1 METQWKTDN
10 WFVSPWNYAPEARSG
25 LDFPDQ
31 IEIHDITLRDGEQQ
45 AGIIF
50 SRKEKVEI
58 AKKLDQVGVHRIE
71 GGMPAVSQQDEAA
84 IKEMVES
91 SLNAEVFCLS
101 RCMVA
106 DVKLAKQC
114 GVKGISIEIPSS
126 EHIIKYGYGW
136 ELKKA
141 IDLSVQATL
150 AAKEEGLYTVF
161 FPVDASRA
169 EINWFLDL
177 IQQISEEGHMDALGV
192 VDTFGG
198 CAPHAVPYMM
208 SQIKARINKPL
219 EAHFHDDFGLGVA
232 NTLAALANGGS
243 VAHTTVSGIGERA
256 GNTPMEELVL
266 AMLTMYGIDLGL
278 KTELLFNLSQ
288 LVHQKAG
295 LPVRPNQA
303 VIGPTLF
310 HVESGIIASWMRM
323 TGREHRLELV
333 PFAPELVGQKD
344 IQLVMGKNSGLDSV
358 RTWLE
363 EAEMTATDEQML
375 EMLKLV
381 KNKAFEKSGLISRK
395 EFKELAA
402 RVLMD
407 PA

>member
-1 METQWKTDN
+1 METPWKTDK
-10 WFVSPWNYAPEARSG
+10 WFVSPWNYAPEATAT
-25 LDFPDQ
+25 LHFPDQ
-31 IEIHDITLRDGEQQ
+31 IKIHDITLRDGEQQ
-45 AGIIF
+45 AGIVF
-50 SRKEKVEI
+50 SPQEKVEI
-58 AKKLDQVGVHRIE
+58 AKKLDQAGVHRIE
-71 GGMPAVSQQDEAA
+71 GGMPAVSPQDEAA
-84 IKEMVES
+84 IKEMAGMG
-91 SLNAEVFCLS
+91 LRAEIFCLS

-106 DVKLAKQC
+106 DVRLAKAC
-114 GVKGISIEIPSS
+114 GVRGISIEIPSS

-150 AAKEEGLYTVF
+150 AAREEGLYTVF

-208 SQIKARINKPL
+208 SRIKARIRKPL

-266 AMLTMYGIDLGL
+266 ALLTMYGIDLGL
-278 KTELLFNLSQ
+278 RTEMFTELSR
-288 LVHQKAG
+288 LVLQRAG
-295 LPVRPNQA
+295 LTVRPNKPI
-303 VIGPTLF
+303 VGPTLF
-310 HVESGIIASWMRM
+310 NVESGIIASWMRI

-333 PFAPELVGQKD
+333 PFAPELVGQED
-344 IQLVMGKNSGLDSV
+344 IRLVLGKNSGLDSV
-358 RTWLE
+358 RTSLE
-363 EAEMTATDEQML
+363 EAGLGATEEQML
-375 EMLKLV
+375 KMVTLV
-381 KNKAFEKSGLISRK
+381 KSRSYEKKGLLTGE
-395 EFKELAA
+395 EFRQIATE
-402 RVLMD
+402 VLSQGD
-407 PA
+407 

>member
-1 METQWKTDN
+1 
-10 WFVSPWNYAPEARSG
+10 
-25 LDFPDQ
+25 
-31 IEIHDITLRDGEQQ
+31 
-45 AGIIF
+45 
-50 SRKEKVEI
+50 
-58 AKKLDQVGVHRIE
+58 
-71 GGMPAVSQQDEAA
+71 
-84 IKEMVES
+84 
-91 SLNAEVFCLS
+91 
-101 RCMVA
+101 
-106 DVKLAKQC
+106 
-114 GVKGISIEIPSS
+114 
-126 EHIIKYGYGW
+126 
-136 ELKKA
+136 
-141 IDLSVQATL
+141 
-150 AAKEEGLYTVF
+150 VF

-208 SQIKARINKPL
+208 SQIRARIKKPL

-266 AMLTMYGIDLGL
+266 AMLTMYGIDLGI
-278 KTELLFNLSQ
+278 KTEFLFNLSQ

-295 LPVRPNQA
+295 LPVRPNKA

-333 PFAPELVGQKD
+333 PFAPELVGQED

-363 EAEMTATDEQML
+363 EAGMTATDEQML
-375 EMLKLV
+375 DMLKLV
-381 KNKAFEKSGLISRK
+381 KNKAFEKNGLLAK
-395 EFKELAA
+395 QEFKELAEK
-402 RVLMD
+402 VLLD
-407 PA
+407 TA